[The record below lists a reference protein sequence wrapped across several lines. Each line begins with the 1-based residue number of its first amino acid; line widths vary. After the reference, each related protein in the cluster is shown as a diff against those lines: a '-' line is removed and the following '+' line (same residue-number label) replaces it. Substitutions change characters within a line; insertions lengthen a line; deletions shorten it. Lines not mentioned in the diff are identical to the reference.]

1 MAKSPNTRKPA
12 SGTRRKNRT
21 ARAPN
26 DIDRLVG
33 ANIRALRLDR
43 GLTLAD
49 LASEMSISHQQLQ
62 KYETGTNRLS
72 AGMMCAA
79 AEVLSV
85 EIGQLF
91 HSKPPSEGGSDPAA
105 KLREEAGFWVR
116 RIRSQSNLRLAIRI
130 LKVLAS

>member
-1 MAKSPNTRKPA
+1 
-12 SGTRRKNRT
+12 
-21 ARAPN
+21 
-26 DIDRLVG
+26 
-33 ANIRALRLDR
+33 
-43 GLTLAD
+43 
-49 LASEMSISHQQLQ
+49 MSISHQQLQ